1 MSVRK
6 ILLTLTLSAVSAC
19 AASGSMAAD
28 LAAGKTRAAQCAACH
43 GPDGHAV
50 VPQTPNLAGQDD
62 DYLAQQLKDFRSGA
76 RQNETMSVIAKPL
89 SDMEIANLA
98 AYFNSLK

>member
-1 MSVRK
+1 VRK
-6 ILLTLTLSAVSAC
+6 ILLTFTLSATLAL

-28 LAAGKTRAAQCAACH
+28 IAAGKSRAAQCAACH
-43 GPDGHAV
+43 GPGGHAV
-50 VPQTPNLAGQDD
+50 VPETPNLAGQDE
-62 DYLAQQLKDFRSGA
+62 DYLSEQLKDFRSGT

-89 SDMEIANLA
+89 SDTEIANLS

>member
-1 MSVRK
+1 VRK
-6 ILLTLTLSAVSAC
+6 IFLTFTLFAALAF

-28 LAAGKTRAAQCAACH
+28 IAAGKSRAAQCAACH

-50 VPQTPNLAGQDD
+50 APQTPNLAAQDE